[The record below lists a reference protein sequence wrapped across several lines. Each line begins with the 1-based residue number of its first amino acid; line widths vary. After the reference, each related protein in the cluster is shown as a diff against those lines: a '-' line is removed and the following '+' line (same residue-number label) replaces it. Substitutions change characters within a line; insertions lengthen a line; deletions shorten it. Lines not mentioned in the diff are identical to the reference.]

1 MRRRT
6 APEMSDLLHR
16 QIAEMLHSAKHILAV
31 AHIRPDGDAVG
42 SLLGL
47 GLSLRAAGQKV
58 DMLLADGVP
67 APFRHLPGS
76 EQVITRPCAEY
87 DVVVV
92 LDSSDLQRTGGVLGE
107 RQPDLNID
115 HHATNLCFARVNLVD
130 PQAVATCAILAQN
143 LPRWGF
149 PVSGEVASALL
160 TGILTDTIGFR
171 TSNMSPEVLRLAA
184 DLMEAGANLPELYRA
199 GLVQK
204 SFEAARYWGFGLER
218 LQRED
223 GLIWTTLLLADRQA
237 AAYNGN
243 DDADLINFLSST
255 DGDVIVLFNEQKG
268 GKVKVSWRA
277 RPGLDIST
285 LALRFGGGGHPAAAG
300 AEISGTIEEVRE
312 RVLSETRAFLA
323 AHRL

>member
-6 APEMSDLLHR
+6 VPEMSDLLHQ
-16 QIAEMLHSAKHILAV
+16 QIAEMLHAAQHILAV

-42 SLLGL
+42 SLLGF
-47 GLSLRAAGQKV
+47 GLSLRAAGLQV

-76 EQVITRPCAEY
+76 EQIITRPGAEY

-115 HHATNLCFARVNLVD
+115 HHATNLHFARLNLVD

-149 PVSGEVASALL
+149 PVQKDVASVLL

-218 LQRED
+218 LQCED

-255 DGDVIVLFNEQKG
+255 DGDVVVLFNEQKG

-277 RPGLDIST
+277 RPGLDVSV

-312 RVLSETRAFLA
+312 KVLSETRAFLA
-323 AHRL
+323 AHRP